1 MISGIN
7 LSEQMDFTL
16 PDDKDNPTTWKL
28 GTISSYLMGQLAES
42 GSSASKMDMM
52 FKVAQL
58 GIKGWTNL
66 QGIEFKTVKD
76 KMFGQEVEIVP
87 MDILAKIP
95 MPAISQV
102 AMKILEINKIAPDER
117 KN

>member
-7 LSEQMDFTL
+7 LNEVQDFIL
-16 PDDKDNPTTWKL
+16 PEDKENPTVWKL
-28 GTISSYLMGQLAES
+28 GVISSYLMGQLAEK
-42 GSSASKMDMM
+42 GAEANKMDMM

-66 QGIEFKTVKD
+66 KDVEYKSVKD
-76 KMFGQEVEIVP
+76 KMFGQDVEIVP
-87 MDILAKIP
+87 IDILSKIP
-95 MPAISQV
+95 MPIISQL
-102 AMKILEINKIAPDER
+102 ALKILGINKITTEEI